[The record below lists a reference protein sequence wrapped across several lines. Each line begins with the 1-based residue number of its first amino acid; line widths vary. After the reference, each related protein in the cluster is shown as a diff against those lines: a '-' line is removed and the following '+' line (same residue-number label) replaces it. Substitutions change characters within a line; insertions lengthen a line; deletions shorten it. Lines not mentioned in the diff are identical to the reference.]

1 MASYG
6 GYSKTNYNAQGG
18 DDGGGYMGASQQ
30 GSQAG
35 GGGGNQN
42 SYQNDSLRP
51 VTIKQLYSTEEAY
64 QGAELMLDGY
74 ALAQITFVGQVGQV
88 NPQATNITY
97 RIDDGTASIEVKKWV
112 DTQNM
117 TDTDPAE
124 LHPLGSFVRVGGR
137 LKHLQGRPHI
147 GATFIRNV
155 DDFNEVSYHM
165 LEAAYVHLYFTNA
178 KSGGA
183 EGGDGAGAQA
193 GGGGGDSMFVDSYGD
208 SNGGGGGGG
217 GGGGAAKARG
227 CSANAQRIFAYLQN
241 QAAGN
246 DGMEAHV
253 ISKGMGMPV
262 NAVLAGADELLLESL
277 IYPTVDDQTWAIL
290 DDY

>member
-42 SYQNDSLRP
+42 SYQNESLRP

-64 QGAELMLDGY
+64 SGAELVLDGNP
-74 ALAQITFVGQVGQV
+74 LAQVTFVGQVRQV

-97 RIDDGTASIEVKKWV
+97 RIDDGTGSIDVKKWI
-112 DTQNM
+112 DSQSM

-124 LHPLGSFVRVGGR
+124 LHPLDSFVRVWGK
-137 LKHLQGRPHI
+137 LKHLQDRRHV
-147 GATFIRNV
+147 GATFMRNV

-165 LEAAYVHLYFTNA
+165 LEAAYVHLYFANA
-178 KSGGA
+178 KPGA
-183 EGGDGAGAQA
+183 EA
-193 GGGGGDSMFVDSYGD
+193 GGGGGGEDSMFVDSYGD
-208 SNGGGGGGG
+208 SHGG
-217 GGGGAAKARG
+217 GGGGAAKAKG
-227 CSANAQRIFAYLQN
+227 CSANAQRIFGYMQN

-253 ISKGMGMPV
+253 ISKGIGMPV
-262 NAVLAGADELLLESL
+262 NTVLAAADELVTQGL
-277 IYPTVDDQTWAIL
+277 IYTTLDDQTWAIL
-290 DDY
+290 DY